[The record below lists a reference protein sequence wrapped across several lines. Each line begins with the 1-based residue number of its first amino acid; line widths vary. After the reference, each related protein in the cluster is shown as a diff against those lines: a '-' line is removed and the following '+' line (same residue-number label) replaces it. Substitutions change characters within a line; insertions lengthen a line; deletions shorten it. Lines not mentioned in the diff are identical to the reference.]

1 MCCSAP
7 KPTEE
12 TAPGR
17 RWCADGRTS
26 LVLLGAVAERD
37 PWWLILTALV
47 GLNLLLYSALGWC
60 PATLALRQLGLADT
74 TCLTP
79 T

>member
-1 MCCSAP
+1 M
-7 KPTEE
+7 
-12 TAPGR
+12 
-17 RWCADGRTS
+17 
-26 LVLLGAVAERD
+26 VLLGAVAERD

-47 GLNLLLYSALGWC
+47 GLNLLRYSALGWC